1 VAALSEAVGLQSE
14 LACKKH
20 HSIVIAFLQRP
31 HTRSFSLG
39 LTQDL
44 CRIIHATRY
53 ESLGEDCIFRVKQ
66 AIKDGVAVALAGSSE
81 APVKIMTQ
89 HMLALGGSPQASI
102 WGTGAKLSVTQA
114 AYINSV
120 ATHVL
125 DFEPMWSPPT
135 HSVSPTVPVAFALAE
150 AHSLNGRQIIAAVA
164 KGIEVQGRLQY
175 AGDQY
180 VPEELKFHP
189 PGVAGVIGSSVV
201 SADLLGLDV
210 LTMQH
215 AIGLAASRAGALL
228 ANVGSM
234 TKSTH
239 CGNAAASGLDAALL
253 AQRGFTAN
261 PDVLEAPKGLIRT
274 FYPDRFDAD
283 RLLAYGKPYRVVD
296 PGLAIKLFPSQYG
309 THYGITAGLELHAAL
324 GGRKDIRRVR
334 MISPVMKYVNRP
346 EPATGLDGKFSLQYT
361 TAAALLDGA
370 VKIDSFTDKRRF
382 SSDMVQM
389 LKKIEL
395 EQDESIPGDFHSM
408 RVEVHVELQDGTRH
422 SAICRGPRGS
432 WGFPM
437 EDRDHEAKLRDCLR
451 HARPDEDSESLLD
464 QLDRL
469 DALGAHEVQSL
480 VALMSKQ
487 TG

>member
-1 VAALSEAVGLQSE
+1 VDV
-14 LACKKH
+14 
-20 HSIVIAFLQRP
+20 
-31 HTRSFSLG
+31 G

-44 CRIIHATRY
+44 CAIIHATRY
-53 ESLGEDCIFRVKQ
+53 ESLGNECIHRVKQ
-66 AIKDGVAVALAGSSE
+66 AITDGIAVALAGCNE
-81 APVKIMTQ
+81 PPVQIMTA

-102 WGTGAKLSVTQA
+102 WGTRTKVSLTQA

-150 AHSLNGRQIIAAVA
+150 AHRLTGRQIIAAVA
-164 KGIEVQGRLQY
+164 KGLEIQGRLQY

-180 VPEELKFHP
+180 VPEALRFHP
-189 PGVAGVIGSSVV
+189 PGVAGVLGSSVV
-201 SADLLGLDV
+201 AADLLQLDAT
-210 LTMQH
+210 TMQH
-215 AIGLAASRAGALL
+215 ALGLAASRAGALL

-261 PDVLEAPKGLIRT
+261 PDVLEAHKGLICT
-274 FYPDRFDAD
+274 FYPDRFDVD

-309 THYGITAGLELHAAL
+309 THYGITAGLDLYRAL

-334 MISPVMKYVNRP
+334 MVSPVMKYVDRP
-346 EPATGLDGKFSLQYT
+346 RPATGLDGKFSLQFT

-370 VKIDSFTDKRRF
+370 VKIDSFTDERRF
-382 SSDMVQM
+382 RADMVEM
-389 LKKIEL
+389 LGKIEL
-395 EQDESIPGDFHSM
+395 VQDESIPGDFHSM
-408 RVEVHVELQDGTRH
+408 HVEVQVELDDGTSH
-422 SAICRGPRGS
+422 TAVCRAPRGS
-432 WGFPM
+432 WGVQM
-437 EDRDHEAKLRDCLR
+437 EAGEHQAKLQDCLKYALPEKGR
-451 HARPDEDSESLLD
+451 ETLLELLNRLDELDAQAIPSLLT
-464 QLDRL
+464 
-469 DALGAHEVQSL
+469 
-480 VALMSKQ
+480 LMSA
-487 TG
+487 GAP